1 MTDQT
6 VSASLMQGR
15 NFGQRCAKN
24 MLLFLGILVSDA
36 VAIKYC
42 NVWISGS
49 VITKLN
55 FRRVIVQIYS
65 LWDVMLQ
72 VIFNQLW

>member
-15 NFGQRCAKN
+15 NFGQQCAKN

-42 NVWISGS
+42 NV
-49 VITKLN
+49 
-55 FRRVIVQIYS
+55 
-65 LWDVMLQ
+65 
-72 VIFNQLW
+72 